1 MLIVQCDFDDTIT
14 IGNVST
20 AIRTAFLTDNKWRQV
35 EEKYLSGE
43 CSVEESNREQFSM
56 MKTTE
61 KDIEHFVLKNVV
73 IREGFKNFV
82 KLCQKINIRFVIV
95 SSGLDLY
102 IKPLIEKLNL
112 GRIEVY
118 SAKSTITPLGL
129 NIKYTDPHGSPI
141 LHGFKDSFVK
151 HFKSSGD
158 TVVYI
163 GDDRSDIN
171 PANQAD
177 FVIARSTLAEHMEY
191 NSIEYHQFN
200 TFDDVSSLVGE
211 ILKTYKTH

>member
-20 AIRTAFLTDNKWRQV
+20 AIRTALLTDNKWRQI
-35 EEKYLSGE
+35 EEKYLLGE
-43 CSVEESNREQFSM
+43 YSVEESNREQFSV

-61 KDIEHFVLKNVV
+61 KDIEDFVLKNVV

-82 KLCQKINIRFVIV
+82 GFCQKTNIRFVIV

-102 IKPLIEKLNL
+102 IKPLIKKLSL
-112 GRIEVY
+112 GRIETY
-118 SAKSTITPLGL
+118 SAKSTMTPLGI
-129 NIKYTDPHGSPI
+129 NIEYTDPHGNPI
-141 LHGFKDSFVK
+141 SNGFKDSFVR
-151 HFKSSGD
+151 HFKSLGH

-177 FVIARSTLAEHMEY
+177 FIIARSTLAKYMES
-191 NSIEYHQFN
+191 NSISYHQFN
-200 TFDDVSSLVGE
+200 TFNDVSSRIEE
-211 ILKTYKTH
+211 ILETCKNR